1 MAFRGSWIR
10 TRTSLRVIIRLICDR
25 QAPVLSLAS
34 PTEDNKRCQ
43 SSVQGPGSALQPGC
57 ALLGDPP
64 DGPVK
69 WGCSMHLTDAEA
81 EAQRGA
87 PTLPGHPCTVGL
99 LASAPGLR
107 GPAPQSPT
115 PQSPPLA
122 GVRSQQLY
130 VILEAVGSCPGHR
143 GHTARVQG

>member
-1 MAFRGSWIR
+1 MSLFGSF
-10 TRTSLRVIIRLICDR
+10 VITKPQC
-25 QAPVLSLAS
+25 QVWHHPA
-34 PTEDNKRCQ
+34 EDNKRCQ
-43 SSVQGPGSALQPGC
+43 SSVQGLQGPGSALQPGC
-57 ALLGDPP
+57 VLLGAPP

-87 PTLPGHPCTVGL
+87 LTLPGHPCTVGL
-99 LASAPGLR
+99 PASAPVLR
-107 GPAPQSPT
+107 GPAPQPPS

-143 GHTARVQG
+143 RDTARVQG